1 MARSSARSQPEK
13 QHQTTAIAVQVN
25 NYSQVIEIGS
35 SVPFAIKEI
44 LSESIYTLWKF
55 SISCLYLWY

>member
-1 MARSSARSQPEK
+1 MARSSARSQTEK

-25 NYSQVIEIGS
+25 NHSQAIKIGY

-55 SISCLYLWY
+55 SISCPYLWY